1 MAPKDKPNP
10 LVIAGL
16 WLGHRLVEK
25 PSGYWLDGLPVN
37 LDTIMRETNR
47 LLKKAGA
54 EQIIG
59 SDRWRV

>member
-1 MAPKDKPNP
+1 M
-10 LVIAGL
+10 
-16 WLGHRLVEK
+16 
-25 PSGYWLDGLPVN
+25 DGLPVN

-54 EQIIG
+54 EQILG